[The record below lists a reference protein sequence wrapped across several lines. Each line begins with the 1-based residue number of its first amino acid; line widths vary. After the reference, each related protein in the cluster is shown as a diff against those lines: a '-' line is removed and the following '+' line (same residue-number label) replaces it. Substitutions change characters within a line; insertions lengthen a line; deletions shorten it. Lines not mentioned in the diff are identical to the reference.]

1 MSRSTR
7 RSGARVFCR
16 HFVNPI
22 ASQPL
27 HSSRRSFLKQ
37 VAGTGALAFAS
48 KTRASE
54 PPRKWRVAVIGHT
67 GRGDFGH
74 GLETPWRRSPEAEIV
89 GVADA
94 GREGEAKA
102 QKRFTGTRFFPDYH
116 RMLAEV
122 RPDIVLVT
130 PRHADQH
137 LAMTQAAAEA
147 GARGIYLEKP
157 LCRTLGEADAMIAAC
172 TPRGVAAAVAHR
184 NRYHPALPV
193 VQRLV
198 AEGGIGRLLEIRG
211 RGKEDNRGPGTDLW
225 VLGSHVLNVALCFTG
240 RPVACTGTLLTGGR
254 PATKADLQEGGD
266 AVGKVAGDALHVRFD
281 TATNVPIFFDSRK
294 GTGVP
299 SAGFGLQLIGTE
311 GVIDLRMDE
320 TPLAQHLAGN
330 PFRPVK
336 EARAWTPI
344 TSGGLGQPDPI
355 ADVARLVSSHELAAR
370 DLHAAIR
377 ERREPLCSLQDAR
390 TLVEL
395 TMATF
400 ESHRRGGSRV
410 ELPFT
415 GAGNP
420 LELL

>member
-1 MSRSTR
+1 MNP
-7 RSGARVFCR
+7 
-16 HFVNPI
+16 FVPR
-22 ASQPL
+22 PP
-27 HSSRRSFLKQ
+27 HPSRRSFVKQ
-37 VAGTGALAFAS
+37 VAGTGALMFAS
-48 KTRASE
+48 AGRAGE

-74 GLETPWRRSPEAEIV
+74 GLETPWRNSAEAGIV
-89 GVADA
+89 AVADA
-94 GREGEAKA
+94 GREGETKA
-102 QKRFTGTRFFPDYH
+102 QKRFAGTRFFTDYH
-116 RMLAEV
+116 RMLGEV
-122 RPDIVLVT
+122 KPDIVLIT

-147 GARGIYLEKP
+147 GAKGIYLEKP

-172 TPRGVAAAVAHR
+172 APRGVAVAVAHR
-184 NRYHPALPV
+184 NRHHPALPV

-198 AEGGIGRLLEIRG
+198 HEGAIGRLLEIRG

-240 RPVACTGTLLTGGR
+240 QPVACTGTLLACGR
-254 PATKADLQEGGD
+254 SATKADLHDGGD
-266 AVGKVAGDALHVRFD
+266 AVGKVAGDELHVRFD
-281 TATNVPIFFDSRK
+281 TATQVPIFFDSKK
-294 GTGVP
+294 GAGVP

-320 TPLAQHLAGN
+320 TPLAQLLAGN

-336 EARAWTPI
+336 QARAWTPI

-355 ADVARLVSSHELAAR
+355 PDVARLVSSHELAAR

-377 ERREPLCSLQDAR
+377 ERRAPLCSLQDAR

-400 ESHRRGGSRV
+400 ESHRRGGTRI

>member
-1 MSRSTR
+1 
-7 RSGARVFCR
+7 
-16 HFVNPI
+16 
-22 ASQPL
+22 
-27 HSSRRSFLKQ
+27 
-37 VAGTGALAFAS
+37 
-48 KTRASE
+48 
-54 PPRKWRVAVIGHT
+54 VAVIGHT

-74 GLETPWRRSPEAEIV
+74 GLETPWRKSAEAEIV
-89 GVADA
+89 AVADA

-102 QKRFTGTRFFPDYH
+102 HKRFAGTRFFTDYR
-116 RMLAEV
+116 RMLGEV
-122 RPDIVLVT
+122 KPDIVLIT

-137 LAMTQAAAEA
+137 HAMTLAAVEA
-147 GARGIYLEKP
+147 GAKGLYLEKP
-157 LCRTLGEADAMIAAC
+157 LCRNLGEADAIVAAC
-172 TPRGVAAAVAHR
+172 AARGVAAAVAHR

-198 AEGGIGRLLEIRG
+198 TEGAIGRLLEIRG

-254 PATKADLQEGGD
+254 PATRADLHDGGD

-336 EARAWTPI
+336 QPRAWTPI

-355 ADVARLVSSHELAAR
+355 PDVARLVSSHELAAR
-370 DLHAAIR
+370 DLHAAMR
-377 ERREPLCSLQDAR
+377 ERRAPLCSVADAR

-400 ESHRRGGSRV
+400 ESHRRGGARV

-415 GAGNP
+415 GTGNP
-420 LELL
+420 LDLL

>member
-1 MSRSTR
+1 VFSRD
-7 RSGARVFCR
+7 
-16 HFVNPI
+16 FVNPI
-22 ASQPL
+22 ASPL
-27 HSSRRSFLKQ
+27 PHPSRRSFLKQ
-37 VAGTGALAFAS
+37 AAGAGALALAS
-48 KTRASE
+48 SGWAGE
-54 PPRKWRVAVIGHT
+54 PARKWRVAVIGHT

-94 GREGEAKA
+94 GRDGEAKA
-102 QKRFTGTRFFPDYH
+102 QQRFSGTRFFADYR
-116 RMLAEV
+116 RMLGEV
-122 RPDIVLVT
+122 KPDIVLIT

-137 LAMTQAAAEA
+137 LAMTQAAVEA
-147 GARGIYLEKP
+147 GAKGIYLEKP

-172 TPRGVAAAVAHR
+172 TPRGVAVAVAHR

-198 AEGGIGRLLEIRG
+198 SEGAIGRLLEIRG

-225 VLGSHVLNVALCFTG
+225 VLGSHVLNTALCFTG
-240 RPVACTGTLLTGGR
+240 RPVACAGTLLSGGR
-254 PATKADLQEGGD
+254 PATKADLHEGGD
-266 AVGKVAGDALHVRFD
+266 AIGTVAGDELHVRFD
-281 TATNVPIFFDSRK
+281 TATQVPIFFDSKK
-294 GTGVP
+294 GAGVP

-311 GVIDLRMDE
+311 GVIDLRVDE
-320 TPLAQHLAGN
+320 TPLAHHLAGN

-336 EARAWTPI
+336 EPRAWTPI

-355 ADVARLVSSHELAAR
+355 PDVARLVSSHELAAR

-377 ERREPLCSLQDAR
+377 ERRAPLCSLQDAR

-400 ESHRRGGSRV
+400 ESHRHGGTRV

-415 GAGNP
+415 GTGNP
-420 LELL
+420 LDLL

>member
-1 MSRSTR
+1 M
-7 RSGARVFCR
+7 
-16 HFVNPI
+16 NPV
-22 ASQPL
+22 APRTWP
-27 HSSRRSFLKQ
+27 SSRRSFLKLA
-37 VAGTGALAFAS
+37 AGTGALVLTGAV
-48 KTRASE
+48 RAGE
-54 PPRKWRVAVIGHT
+54 PPPKWRVAVIGHT

-74 GLETPWRRSPEAEIV
+74 GLETPWRKSAEAEIV
-89 GVADA
+89 AVADA
-94 GREGEAKA
+94 GRDGQAKA
-102 QKRFTGTRFFPDYH
+102 QKRFAGTRFFTDYR
-116 RMLAEV
+116 RMLGEV
-122 RPDIVLVT
+122 KPDIVLVT

-137 LAMTQAAAEA
+137 GAMTQAAAEA
-147 GARGIYLEKP
+147 GAKGIYLEKP

-172 TPRGVAAAVAHR
+172 APRGVAVAVAHR

-198 AEGGIGRLLEIRG
+198 REGVIGRLLEIRG

-225 VLGSHVLNVALCFTG
+225 VLGSHVLNIALCFTG
-240 RPVACTGTLLTGGR
+240 RPMACAGTLLTGGR
-254 PATKADLQEGGD
+254 PATKADLHEGGD
-266 AVGKVAGDALHVRFD
+266 AIGKVAGDALHARID
-281 TATNVPIFFDSRK
+281 TATHVPIFFDSRK

-320 TPLAQHLAGN
+320 TPLAQLLAGN

-336 EARAWTPI
+336 SPRAWTPI
-344 TSGGLGQPDPI
+344 TSGGLGVPDPI
-355 ADVARLVSSHELAAR
+355 PEVARLVSSHELAAR

-377 ERREPLCSLQDAR
+377 ERRAPLCSIDDAR

-400 ESHRRGGSRV
+400 ESHRRGGARV
-410 ELPFT
+410 ELPFGGT
-415 GAGNP
+415 GNP

>member
-1 MSRSTR
+1 MFSR
-7 RSGARVFCR
+7 GL
-16 HFVNPI
+16 VNPI
-22 ASQPL
+22 VALQPPCP
-27 HSSRRSFLKQ
+27 RRTFLKHA
-37 VAGTGALAFAS
+37 AGAVALAFA
-48 KTRASE
+48 APGWAGE
-54 PPRKWRVAVIGHT
+54 PARKWRVAVIGHS

-94 GREGEAKA
+94 GRDGEAKA
-102 QKRFTGTRFFPDYH
+102 QKRFSGTRFFSDYR
-116 RMLAEV
+116 RMLGELK
-122 RPDIVLVT
+122 PDIVLIA

-137 LAMTQAAAEA
+137 LAMTLAAVEA
-147 GARGIYLEKP
+147 GAKGLYIEKP
-157 LCRTLGEADAMIAAC
+157 LCRTLGEADAMSAAC
-172 TPRGVAAAVAHR
+172 TPRGVAVAVAHR

-198 AEGGIGRLLEIRG
+198 TEGAIGRLLEVRG

-254 PATKADLQEGGD
+254 PATKADLQDGGD
-266 AVGKVAGDALHVRFD
+266 AIGKVAGDALHARFD

-320 TPLAQHLAGN
+320 TPLAHLLAGN

-336 EARAWTPI
+336 SARAWTPI
-344 TSGGLGQPDPI
+344 TSGGLGEPDPI
-355 ADVARLVSSHELAAR
+355 PDVARLVSSHELAAR

-377 ERREPLCSLQDAR
+377 ERRAPLCSLQDAR

-400 ESHRRGGSRV
+400 ESHRRGGTRV